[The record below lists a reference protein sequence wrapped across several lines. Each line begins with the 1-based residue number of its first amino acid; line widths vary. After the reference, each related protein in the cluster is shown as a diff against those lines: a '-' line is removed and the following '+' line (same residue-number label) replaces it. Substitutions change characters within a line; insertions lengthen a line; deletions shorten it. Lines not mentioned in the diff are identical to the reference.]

1 MNKFELFTL
10 IYFVLEAY
18 YEDEAEKNEKLNVV
32 LSDMNP
38 FVWED
43 CISADPTMYAEY
55 VDFIGDRQISIENSL
70 AIAKD
75 YVKTIEFYDVT
86 EAFAEM
92 TEDEWIPVCKEYL
105 ESAHKG
111 MEVGLEF

>member
-18 YEDEAEKNEKLNVV
+18 YEDEVEENEKLNIV

-43 CISADPTMYAEY
+43 CISSDPAMYAEY
-55 VDFIGDRQISIENSL
+55 LDFIGDRQISIENSL
-70 AIAKD
+70 SIAKD

-111 MEVGLEF
+111 SEAGCVF